1 LKDKLADMWKA
12 SKSFLRD
19 NHDIMITRIN
29 KGNVAMRKKDY
40 RQKMLILLSEKN
52 TYKIENTLKILLIF
66 FLKN

>member
-40 RQKMLILLSEKN
+40 RQKMLTLLSEEN

>member
-12 SKSFLRD
+12 SKLFLRD

-29 KGNVAMRKKDY
+29 KGNVAMRKKNY
-40 RQKMLILLSEKN
+40 RQKMLTLLSEEN

>member
-1 LKDKLADMWKA
+1 MWKA

-40 RQKMLILLSEKN
+40 RQKMLTLLSEEN